1 LELVN
6 QAALSRLPGNPSSA
20 ALARRFVRSV
30 LIEWGHE
37 HLIELAELLANEL
50 VTNSVLHTESEV
62 ALSVSLE
69 GETLRV
75 EVHDNNPQAPMR
87 RDYSLS
93 AATGRGLVLVEKL
106 SSDWGTEPANAGKV
120 VWFELAAE
128 AS

>member
-1 LELVN
+1 MN
-6 QAALSRLPGNPSSA
+6 QADHTRLPGNPSSA

-30 LIEWGHE
+30 LIEWGHGD
-37 HLIELAELLANEL
+37 LIELAELLANEL

-62 ALSVSLE
+62 ELSVSLE
-69 GETLRV
+69 GERLRV
-75 EVHDNNPQAPMR
+75 EVHDDNPQAPMR